1 MPVERSIQG
10 SGAAGRESPGDFKR
24 AAVIGEGSVVRGPK
38 QSRRHVAP
46 AFAAARARRSVV
58 EATIGYPAPLYR
70 AIGHPVTWMGRW
82 LAWLEAALNRADAGS
97 ATRRAAGVLALCLY
111 LAPVA
116 LVAWA
121 ATRVCALRRRARFCL
136 LALLAASLPAQR
148 SLAVHVSAVADGLDA
163 SLDEGR
169 RAVAKIVGRN
179 PDVLDE
185 AGVARAAIE
194 SLAEN
199 FSDGVVAPILWIALG
214 GLVGGALYK
223 AINTADSMIGH
234 QNERYKAFGW
244 AAARLDDLVNLPA
257 SRLAA
262 LWLILGALASTPGAS
277 ARDAARAVWRDASR
291 HRSPNAGWPEAAM
304 AGALGLKLAG
314 PRVYGETL
322 VDDAFMGSGRREA
335 DAADIRRAL
344 RLFTRACAIQAGM
357 LAVGGGLGCAGGDR
371 EGCGSEPVSS
381 GFKGLRRH
389 FRVAAPVLSGGLF
402 AKACRA
408 VGHEVCVERAAGYK
422 IMRQTQ

>member
-1 MPVERSIQG
+1 MWFSF
-10 SGAAGRESPGDFKR
+10 SLSLALAAL
-24 AAVIGEGSVVRGPK
+24 II
-38 QSRRHVAP
+38 
-46 AFAAARARRSVV
+46 
-58 EATIGYPAPLYR
+58 EALIGYPAPFYR

-82 LAWLEAALNRADAGS
+82 LAWLEGGLNRTDAS
-97 ATRRAAGVLALCLY
+97 FAERRTAGVVVLGLY

-116 LVAWA
+116 LIGWMASRLCVSGGALGFA
-121 ATRVCALRRRARFCL
+121 A

-148 SLAVHVSAVADGLDA
+148 SLAGHVIAVADGLDA

-169 RAVAKIVGRN
+169 RAVAEIVGRN
-179 PDVLDE
+179 PNVLDE
-185 AGVARAAIE
+185 AGVSRAAIE

-234 QNERYKAFGW
+234 KNERYKAFGW

-262 LWLILGALASTPGAS
+262 LWLILAALLTRGTS
-277 ARDAARAVWRDASR
+277 ALDAARTVRRDAGR

-304 AGALGLKLAG
+304 AGALGLKLNG

-322 VDDAFMGSGRREA
+322 VEDGFMGSGRREA
-335 DAADIRRAL
+335 DAADIRQAL
-344 RLFTRACAIQAGM
+344 RLYKFACGIQAVT
-357 LAVGGGLGCAGGDR
+357 LAV
-371 EGCGSEPVSS
+371 
-381 GFKGLRRH
+381 
-389 FRVAAPVLSGGLF
+389 
-402 AKACRA
+402 
-408 VGHEVCVERAAGYK
+408 AAGVWGLW
-422 IMRQTQ
+422 TG